1 MQVPIPILGEK
12 KGVRQR
18 QVIMPCRV
26 LGVKLQ
32 RILRP
37 RLEPPQRHFTC
48 EHKEGWF
55 YMLVG
60 AGNFGG
66 GGPFMSL
73 EVARPTPPQSVPW
86 KRSWGAYLHL
96 KGSSENNFNWGLSST
111 ERASR
116 EFHLHGENEW
126 RNGSTAVCMNIEDAN
141 VWAQHTF

>member
-1 MQVPIPILGEK
+1 
-12 KGVRQR
+12 
-18 QVIMPCRV
+18 
-26 LGVKLQ
+26 
-32 RILRP
+32 
-37 RLEPPQRHFTC
+37 
-48 EHKEGWF
+48 
-55 YMLVG
+55 MLVG

-96 KGSSENNFNWGLSST
+96 KGSSENNFNWSLSST

-141 VWAQHTF
+141 VWALHTF